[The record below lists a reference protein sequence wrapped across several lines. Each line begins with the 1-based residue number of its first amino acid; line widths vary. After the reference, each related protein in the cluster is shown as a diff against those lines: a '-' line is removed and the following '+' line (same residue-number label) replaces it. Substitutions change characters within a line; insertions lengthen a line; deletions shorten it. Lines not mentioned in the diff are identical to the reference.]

1 MSRLPAALWDL
12 LGRMEEITP
21 GGPLVALPLLAAAW
35 LAARWLERDRA
46 HPSAGLALARLWAGM
61 LALSALLL
69 LVGWAVTRETTSYEL
84 PPLWWLGE
92 TLLVAS
98 LVPPAHALRST
109 LLGLISRPRRARPGA
124 AYLRAAAWSVFAA
137 VTLVCVHAF
146 GMFLVFPIGG
156 GEFHAMFAYTSD
168 GRVEVAFA
176 AWRAS
181 VLILG
186 FAAIAFGFWIPLP
199 WWVASLMAVVVG
211 VVHWWQVCAWTPQ
224 SPAFHGA
231 VVGLLVAMPFAVLLI
246 SSVGVL
252 LRRAWS
258 PRVLQLTRKNKERSS

>member
-1 MSRLPAALWDL
+1 
-12 LGRMEEITP
+12 
-21 GGPLVALPLLAAAW
+21 
-35 LAARWLERDRA
+35 
-46 HPSAGLALARLWAGM
+46 M

-69 LVGWAVTRETTSYEL
+69 LVGWAVTRETTPYDL
-84 PPLWWLGE
+84 PPRWLLGE

-98 LVPPAHALRST
+98 LAPPAHALRST
-109 LLGLISRPRRARPGA
+109 LLGVIGRPRRARPGV
-124 AYLRAAAWSVFAA
+124 AYPRAAAWCGFAA

-146 GMFLVFPIGG
+146 GMWLVFPNGG

-168 GRVEVAFA
+168 GRVEAAFA

-199 WWVASLMAVVVG
+199 WWVTSLMAVVVG
-211 VVHWWQVCAWTPQ
+211 VVHWWQVCTWSPQ
-224 SPAFHGA
+224 SPGFHAA
-231 VVGLLVAMPFAVLLI
+231 VVDLLVAMPFAILLI

-258 PRVLQLTRKNKERSS
+258 RPYQESTA